1 MALRTLVTA
10 TAALVLAVAIEARA
24 QGPLVP
30 TALVEDVKSAT
41 AGVQFMDYVGNRQV
55 IQLGPQD
62 VLVLSY
68 LRSCEHETITGG
80 MVTVGMERS
89 TIQGGRVVR
98 TNVPCDGGRM
108 RLSAQQASQS
118 AAAAFRLQSADSQ
131 RTLYA
136 RSPVVQL
143 PRTLDDRT
151 LVLERTDRRGE
162 RYRLE
167 INDSIAASRF
177 YDLAGA
183 KVNLARGGTYD
194 ARIGSHKVTFRI
206 DPKAKSGR
214 GPVVSRLVRFQ

>member
-1 MALRTLVTA
+1 MALRTLVAA
-10 TAALVLAVAIEARA
+10 TAAAVLAVASQVQA
-24 QGPLVP
+24 QAPLVP
-30 TALVEDVKSAT
+30 TALVEEVKSAT

-80 MVTVGMERS
+80 TVTVGMERS

-98 TNVPCDGGRM
+98 TNVPCEGGRM
-108 RLSAQQASQS
+108 RLTAQQASQS
-118 AAAAFRLQSADSQ
+118 AATAFRLQSADRQ

-143 PRTLDDRT
+143 PRMLDDRT
-151 LVLERTDRRGE
+151 LVVERTDRRGE
-162 RYRLE
+162 RYRLQ
-167 INDSIAASRF
+167 INDTIAAGRF

-183 KVNLARGGTYD
+183 KVNLAPGGTYD
-194 ARIGSHKVTFRI
+194 ASIGSHKVTFRI

-214 GPVVSRLVRFQ
+214 APVVSRLVRFQ